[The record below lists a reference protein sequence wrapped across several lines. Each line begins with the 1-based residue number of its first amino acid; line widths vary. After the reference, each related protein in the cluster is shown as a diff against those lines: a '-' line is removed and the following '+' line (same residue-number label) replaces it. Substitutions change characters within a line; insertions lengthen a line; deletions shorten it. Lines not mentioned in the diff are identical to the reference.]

1 VSAEPIS
8 LPRPEPD
15 PDRESNRGG
24 TSPLGRD
31 DLDLARVY
39 VWQLPVR
46 ITHWLI
52 VLSILTLSV
61 TGLYIGHPIV
71 LATGEA
77 RYHFVMGTMRVVHLY
92 SAIVFTLAVLAR
104 IAWMFIGNRYARW
117 TELLPVQRRRFKG
130 LWPTFKFYVFAK
142 LEPPA
147 FMGHNPLA
155 GATYVAVF
163 GLYLLA
169 ILTGL
174 GLYAPHSGL
183 HSPVR
188 IFAFLA
194 HLPGGQQALRWEH
207 HVVMWLLLGFM
218 VHHIY
223 SALLMSTV
231 EKNGTM
237 ESIFSGY
244 KFAPRRDLAGSG
256 YRFRQ
261 ARPAASPAP
270 ATSPAPA
277 APATPPGGAGPRA
290 DARPGA

>member
-1 VSAEPIS
+1 MSAEPIA
-8 LPRPEPD
+8 LPLPEPD
-15 PDRESNRGG
+15 PDPGSNRGG
-24 TSPLGRD
+24 TSPLERD

-52 VLSILTLSV
+52 VLSILTLSA
-61 TGLYIGHPIV
+61 TGFYIGHPLGLV
-71 LATGEA
+71 TGEA
-77 RYHFVMGTMRVVHLY
+77 RRHFVMGTVRVVHLY
-92 SAIVFTLAVLAR
+92 TAIVFTLAVLAR
-104 IAWMFIGNRYARW
+104 IGWMFLGNRYARW

-130 LWPTFKFYVFAK
+130 LGPTLKFYLFAK
-142 LEPPA
+142 LEPPG

-169 ILTGL
+169 MLTGF

-183 HSPVR
+183 HSPMR

-194 HLPGGQQALRWEH
+194 NLVGGQQELRWAH
-207 HVVMWLLLGFM
+207 HVIMWLLLGFM

-223 SALLMSTV
+223 SAVLMSTV

-237 ESIFSGY
+237 ESIFTGY
-244 KFAPRRDLAGSG
+244 KFAPRQGLTGSG

-261 ARPAASPAP
+261 ARPAAGP
-270 ATSPAPA
+270 
-277 APATPPGGAGPRA
+277 AGPPN
-290 DARPGA
+290 PGNPPTRQAPP